1 MLEEQLLNDLGSSSE
16 GNAIAE
22 VAASSSCVAD
32 AVVMN
37 SDVDTVV
44 MDSTD
49 SSIVVG
55 VMGTSSFHAVDTVVV
70 SA

>member
-1 MLEEQLLNDLGSSSE
+1 V
-16 GNAIAE
+16 AK

-44 MDSTD
+44 VMDSAD
-49 SSIVVG
+49 SSVVVVG
-55 VMGTSSFHAVDTVVV
+55 VMGTSSFHAVDAVVV